1 MVAPSA
7 TLKRIQSPSYSLNLG
22 ATFSKKAPLLL
33 ISLFGNALEYF
44 EYTIYGFLAPV
55 LALHF
60 FPSNN
65 PTTSLIKAFGIIA
78 VASFAKPLGAL
89 IFGYLGDTKGRSV
102 TLRYTMIGIAIPTF
116 IVGVLPGYD
125 GWGFLA
131 VALLVLCRIFQGIFM
146 SAESDGVRIYV
157 FEHFGQ
163 KRPCLTS
170 AFISCS
176 AYTGIG
182 LAALVAS
189 QIPSEGDAWRW
200 VFFGSA
206 SCGLLIYLLRRH
218 LAETPAFLKLQQNP
232 EKITSLTNILKTRW
246 ASLIRTI
253 LICGAV
259 GGVYHFYFVF
269 QGTFLSRILHLISP
283 EFASKLSL
291 YLIVLYVFTLP
302 LAGWAADRWGY
313 TRVGKIGGITTL
325 GLAIINLINIFDGAV
340 SLPIMALTTFSMA
353 FFVAPA
359 YLFLTQ
365 QYDVNIRFRC
375 LSLGHALGSM
385 IFSGTTPVICLSL
398 WQITGLTYAP
408 FAYFLFL
415 ITIGTTAFIWRA
427 KQNAYNAWFL

>member
-1 MVAPSA
+1 MASEV
-7 TLKRIQSPSYSLNLG
+7 TLKRTQTPRYPL
-22 ATFSKKAPLLL
+22 TFGLPISKKAPLLL
-33 ISLFGNALEYF
+33 ISLFGNTLEYF
-44 EYTIYGFLAPV
+44 EYTIYGFLAPI

-60 FPSNN
+60 FPSDN

-89 IFGYLGDTKGRSV
+89 IFGYLGDTKGRSI
-102 TLRYTMIGIAIPTF
+102 TLRYTVIGIAIPTF
-116 IVGVLPGYD
+116 IVGVLPGYE
-125 GWGFLA
+125 GWGLVA

-163 KRPCLTS
+163 KLPCLTS

-189 QIPSEGDAWRW
+189 LIPSEGETWRL

-206 SCGLLIYLLRRH
+206 TCGFLIYLLRRH
-218 LAETPAFLKLQQNP
+218 LAETPPFLKLQENP
-232 EKITSLTNILKTRW
+232 GKHISLKNILKTRW
-246 ASLIRTI
+246 TSLIRTI
-253 LICGAV
+253 LITGAV

-283 EFASKLSL
+283 EYASKLSL
-291 YLIVLYVFTLP
+291 YLIGLYVLTLP
-302 LAGWAADRWGY
+302 LAGWASDRLGY
-313 TRVGKIGGITTL
+313 VRVGKTGGLLTIGF
-325 GLAIINLINIFDGAV
+325 AVINLVLITDGIIFIPTM
-340 SLPIMALTTFSMA
+340 LLTTISMA
-353 FFVAPA
+353 FFVAPG

-375 LSLGHALGSM
+375 LSLGHAIGSM

-398 WQITGLTYAP
+398 WQFTGFTYAP

-415 ITIGTTAFIWRA
+415 VTIGTTAFIW
-427 KQNAYNAWFL
+427 KSKENAYNSWFL

>member
-1 MVAPSA
+1 MVTSEVM
-7 TLKRIQSPSYSLNLG
+7 LKRMQSPTYPFTLG

-33 ISLFGNALEYF
+33 ISLFGNTLEYF

-65 PTTSLIKAFGIIA
+65 LTTSLIKAFGIIA
-78 VASFAKPLGAL
+78 IASFAKPLGAL

-116 IVGVLPGYD
+116 IVGVLPGYE

-131 VALLVLCRIFQGIFM
+131 VALLVLCRVFQGIFM

-170 AFISCS
+170 SLISCS
-176 AYTGIG
+176 AYIGIG

-189 QIPSEGDAWRW
+189 QIPSEGEAWRW

-218 LAETPAFLKLQQNP
+218 LAETPPFLKLQQNP
-232 EKITSLTNILKTRW
+232 QKIASLTNILKTRW
-246 ASLIRTI
+246 SSLIRTI
-253 LICGAV
+253 LICGTV

-291 YLIVLYVFTLP
+291 YLIALYVLTLP
-302 LAGWAADRWGY
+302 LAGWASDRWGY
-313 TRVGKIGGITTL
+313 VKVGRMGGVMTV
-325 GLAIINLINIFDGAV
+325 GLAMINLILVIDGIV
-340 SLPIMALTTFSMA
+340 FIPTMLLTTFSMA
-353 FFVAPA
+353 FFTAPA

-365 QYDVNIRFRC
+365 QYDVSIRFRC

-398 WQITGLTYAP
+398 WQVTGLTYAP

-415 ITIGTTAFIWRA
+415 VTVGATAFIWRA

>member
-1 MVAPSA
+1 MASEA
-7 TLKRIQSPSYSLNLG
+7 LLKNIQTPTSPFLLG
-22 ATFSKKAPLLL
+22 FAFPKKTSLLL
-33 ISLFGNALEYF
+33 ISLFGNTLQYF
-44 EYTIYGFLAPV
+44 EYTIYGFLAPI

-89 IFGYLGDTKGRSV
+89 IFGYLGDTKGRSI
-102 TLRYTMIGIAIPTF
+102 TLRYTVIGIAIPTF
-116 IVGVLPGYD
+116 IVGVLPGH
-125 GWGFLA
+125 GEWGLLA

-176 AYTGIG
+176 AYAGIG

-189 QIPSEGDAWRW
+189 QIPSEGETWRW

-206 SCGLLIYLLRRH
+206 SCGVLIYLLRRH
-218 LAETPAFLKLQQNP
+218 LAETPPFLQLQQNP
-232 EKITSLTNILKTRW
+232 QKIMPLKNILKTRW
-246 ASLIRTI
+246 ASFMRTI

-259 GGVYHFYFVF
+259 GGVYDFYFVF

-283 EFASKLSL
+283 EFASTLSL
-291 YLIVLYVFTLP
+291 YLIGLYVFTLP
-302 LAGWAADRWGY
+302 LAGWASDRWGY
-313 TRVGKIGGITTL
+313 VRIGKTGGILTI
-325 GLAIINLINIFDGAV
+325 GLAIINLILITDEIVFIPAM
-340 SLPIMALTTFSMA
+340 LLTTISMA
-353 FFVAPA
+353 FFTAPA

-398 WQITGLTYAP
+398 WRMTGFTYAP

-415 ITIGTTAFIWRA
+415 VTVGAIAFTWRA